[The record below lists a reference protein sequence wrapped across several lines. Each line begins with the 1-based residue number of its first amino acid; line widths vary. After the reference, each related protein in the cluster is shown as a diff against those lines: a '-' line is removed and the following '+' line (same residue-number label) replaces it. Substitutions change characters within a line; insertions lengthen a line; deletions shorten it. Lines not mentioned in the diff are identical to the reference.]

1 MSELLVIQQMKKIEI
16 RYKYHFRDEEKV
28 SILLQCMHSPRIR
41 NKLTDIFEELTNIAD
56 STKNEKLKF
65 YIETCIYFEKEK
77 IKVFKDGKN
86 GLYGYFAEE
95 TLSCCST
102 FDEVSQYIKEWEE
115 NKVYKI
121 HKIFGIQKMTF
132 FTGLRNC
139 FPTKSYHIDNTIAC
153 MEMDTDENIYLIDTT
168 DMDIYFEDSST
179 NLHLESKFNTIF
191 LKTGI
196 YKHVKTGRGYVLKV
210 TNNSKYVD
218 VYYLEIFNWK
228 HICFDALD
236 CLFLDE
242 WDTQDEKY
250 IEKLNEI
257 RSR

>member
-1 MSELLVIQQMKKIEI
+1 
-16 RYKYHFRDEEKV
+16 
-28 SILLQCMHSPRIR
+28 
-41 NKLTDIFEELTNIAD
+41 
-56 STKNEKLKF
+56 
-65 YIETCIYFEKEK
+65 
-77 IKVFKDGKN
+77 
-86 GLYGYFAEE
+86 
-95 TLSCCST
+95 
-102 FDEVSQYIKEWEE
+102 
-115 NKVYKI
+115 
-121 HKIFGIQKMTF
+121 MTF

-196 YKHVKTGRGYVLKV
+196 YKHVK
-210 TNNSKYVD
+210 
-218 VYYLEIFNWK
+218 IFNWK
-228 HICFDALD
+228 HIYFDALD

>member
-1 MSELLVIQQMKKIEI
+1 
-16 RYKYHFRDEEKV
+16 
-28 SILLQCMHSPRIR
+28 MHSPRIR

-132 FTGLRNC
+132 LQDYAIVFLQN
-139 FPTKSYHIDNTIAC
+139 
-153 MEMDTDENIYLIDTT
+153 LIILIIQLPVWKWTQ
-168 DMDIYFEDSST
+168 M
-179 NLHLESKFNTIF
+179 KIF
-191 LKTGI
+191 I
-196 YKHVKTGRGYVLKV
+196 
-210 TNNSKYVD
+210 
-218 VYYLEIFNWK
+218 
-228 HICFDALD
+228 
-236 CLFLDE
+236 
-242 WDTQDEKY
+242 
-250 IEKLNEI
+250 
-257 RSR
+257 